1 MANNSRSTR
10 LRIRREEERLAS
22 LNDGDDVYD
31 NIVQFFD
38 HRDFYI
44 GVDTKAVTFKFPN
57 FYKLHITFISQNKK
71 IIA

>member
-38 HRDFYI
+38 HRDFDI

-57 FYKLHITFISQNKK
+57 FTNYILHLYPK
-71 IIA
+71 IKR